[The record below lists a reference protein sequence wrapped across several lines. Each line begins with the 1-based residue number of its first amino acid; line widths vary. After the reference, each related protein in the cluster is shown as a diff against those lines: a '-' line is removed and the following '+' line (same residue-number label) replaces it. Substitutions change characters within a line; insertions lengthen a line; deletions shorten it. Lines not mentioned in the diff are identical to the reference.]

1 MLSCVVAFGH
11 PPDAFAQES
20 PAAESLSELLSEAP
34 TGGISPIGRVE
45 KIALG
50 SRGATVTLEGGEEI
64 LLDFSGLAGGEGGP
78 NYVGWG
84 MLLFGLSVAT
94 RLLATVTRLTRPF
107 AAARRRRR
115 RYEDD

>member
-1 MLSCVVAFGH
+1 MSGH
-11 PPDAFAQES
+11 PPTAVAQQL
-20 PAAESLSELLSEAP
+20 PAAESLSELLSDAP
-34 TGGISPIGRVE
+34 TSGISPIGRVE

-50 SRGATVTLEGGEEI
+50 SRSATVTLEGGEEI
-64 LLDFSGLAGGEGGP
+64 LLDFSGLAGVEGGP

-94 RLLATVTRLTRPF
+94 RLLSTVTRLSRPF
-107 AAARRRRR
+107 SAERRRRR

>member
-1 MLSCVVAFGH
+1 MYAGH
-11 PPDAFAQES
+11 PAAASAQES
-20 PAAESLSELLSEAP
+20 RVEESLSELLSEAP
-34 TGGISPIGRVE
+34 TSGISPIGRVE
-45 KIALG
+45 KISLG

-64 LLDFSGLAGGEGGP
+64 LLDFSGLAGAQGGP

-94 RLLATVTRLTRPF
+94 RLLATVTRLFSPL
-107 AAARRRRR
+107 AARSRRRR